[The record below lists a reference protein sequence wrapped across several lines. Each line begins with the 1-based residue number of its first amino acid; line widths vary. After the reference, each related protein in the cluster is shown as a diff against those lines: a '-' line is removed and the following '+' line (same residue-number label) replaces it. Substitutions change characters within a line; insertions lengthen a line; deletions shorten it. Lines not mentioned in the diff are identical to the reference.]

1 MGFTESVEEG
11 IVAELVRRP
20 RMIVGVLDV
29 RVAVAHLGLTEQ
41 DQTLLLEELASRF
54 EGSTR
59 KTDPKKRIS
68 ADCFM
73 VILPGL
79 GRPADVELVAEGVHR
94 ALRGPYETTTSQIDA
109 LVHVGAATSKSY
121 SSAAHLLKAVR
132 NAAEI
137 AAAQEIPVHVADGG
151 LVETIERHIA
161 KAFHRRQRH
170 TDTSVW
176 TGARTE
182 RGWRSM
188 ADAGRTVAS

>member
-1 MGFTESVEEG
+1 MGSTESVEER
-11 IVAELVRRP
+11 IAAELGRRP
-20 RMIVGVLDV
+20 RMIVGVLDI
-29 RVAVAHLGLTEQ
+29 RVDVAHLGLTEQ
-41 DQTLLLEELASRF
+41 GQALLLEELATRL

-59 KTDPKKRIS
+59 ETDPKRRIS
-68 ADCFM
+68 ADRFM

-94 ALRGPYETTTSQIDA
+94 AVRGPYDTAKGQIDA
-109 LVHVGAATSKSY
+109 PVYVGAATSKSY
-121 SSAAHLLKAVR
+121 VSAAHLLKATI
-132 NAAEI
+132 NAAEVG
-137 AAAQEIPVHVADGG
+137 AAQKIPVHIADGG

-161 KAFHRRQRH
+161 KAFHRRHRH

-188 ADAGRTVAS
+188 ADAGETVAS